1 VEKSNK
7 KLMIKIIGIL
17 LGISIV
23 TALGLAFIVGK
34 DKTFIV
40 RFSDNLFLA
49 GTGSLIVGIF
59 FGIREKVTVFAN
71 KELFK
76 NKEKNEE
83 IRKKIKSREN
93 KGTESFEEKT
103 ILRKEIFNMLYKTLL
118 VSGFVCF
125 LLSAILSIIIMAFS

>member
-1 VEKSNK
+1 MEKSNK
-7 KLMIKIIGIL
+7 KLMIKMIGIL

-71 KELFK
+71 KELL
-76 NKEKNEE
+76 
-83 IRKKIKSREN
+83 EN